1 MRKLRFDLRVARA
14 GILLLGIM
22 TVQGQQAP
30 DMIVFNAKIVTVDD
44 DGFASQTGT
53 IAEAMAVRDGTIVS
67 VGSNAQVQAQ
77 RGSDTTMV
85 DLKGRTV
92 LPGLIGVH
100 EHPYDWTL
108 VNPYILKEV
117 VNDDQVVIRVING
130 SPEEQ
135 LQAYPGVVREAVGK
149 ARPGQWIYIVL
160 TLGENYQYSSRG
172 NAGLG
177 GVPGQYPMALFGA
190 GIGRPAM
197 IDKSDLDIMA
207 PNNPVLLRDTFT
219 QLLLNTRG
227 LEEIAK
233 VFPEDITSQI
243 NHENGIGGA
252 DPIRW
257 VFTDVVM
264 RDHYE
269 ALKEMSRLGLN
280 WWAGY
285 GMITFASA
293 AYAPTNIRV
302 FDELS
307 KSNQMA
313 MRNLWTW
320 NWRNQLFVNDDY
332 LLNAVINMEGHG
344 NDYFWNG
351 GAFLA
356 TGLGCTVLEPNTE
369 FLITQPTC
377 GLPPGSD
384 AYQLVY
390 KFIKRGGRFVTAHFT
405 ADKDIDHLMDIVEQA
420 SKEAGF
426 TREQIRARR
435 HTFDHIP
442 ILRPDQLGRIKEL
455 GMIPGSNSFEIY
467 QSSPGVLKVYGEKAL
482 DWVVPKKAL
491 VDAQIMS
498 GFEVDRGLESTN
510 LTIFWALARFI
521 TREAWDGK
529 VYGQSQKIS
538 RELALKT
545 ATIWGAYYL
554 AKEDVLGS
562 LEVNKFADFIVLDRD
577 YLTVPEGEIEDLRV
591 LMTVV
596 GGKIVHLVPSLA
608 RENRMEPTGAQVQL
622 QGAAANW

>member
-1 MRKLRFDLRVARA
+1 MRKRRVDLITTMV
-14 GILLLGIM
+14 GFLLLGMM
-22 TVQGQQAP
+22 TAEGQQAP

-44 DGFASQTGT
+44 DGFTSQTGT
-53 IAEAMAVRDGTIVS
+53 IAEALAIRDGIIVS
-67 VGSNAQVQAQ
+67 VGNNAQVQAQ
-77 RGSDTTMV
+77 KGSNTTMV
-85 DLKGRTV
+85 DLNGRTV

-108 VNPYILKEV
+108 VNPYILKEIVTDDKV
-117 VNDDQVVIRVING
+117 VTRVING

-135 LQAYPGVVREAVGK
+135 LQVYPGVVREAVSK

-177 GVPGQYPMALFGA
+177 GVPGQYPVALFGA
-190 GIGRPAM
+190 GIGRPSM
-197 IDKSDLDIMA
+197 IAKRDLDIMA
-207 PNNPVLLRDTFT
+207 PDNPVLLRDTFT
-219 QLLLNTRG
+219 QLLLNTKG

-264 RDHYE
+264 RDHYNE
-269 ALKEMSRLGLN
+269 LKEMSRLGLS

-285 GMITFASA
+285 GMVSFASA
-293 AYAPTNIRV
+293 AYTPTNIRI
-302 FDELS
+302 FHELS
-307 KSNQMA
+307 ESDQME

-332 LLNAVINMEGHG
+332 LLSTLISMEGQG

-405 ADKDIDHLMDIVEQA
+405 ADRDIDHLMDIVEQA

-426 TREQIRARR
+426 SLEQIRAKR

-442 ILRPDQLGRIKEL
+442 LLRPDQLDRIKKL

-510 LTIFWALARFI
+510 LTVFWALARFI

-529 VYGQSQKIS
+529 VYGQSQRIS

-545 ATIWGAYYL
+545 ATTWGSYYL

-562 LEVNKFADFIVLDRD
+562 LEVNKWADFIVLDRD
-577 YLTVPEGEIEDLRV
+577 YLTIPEDEIENLRV

-596 GGKIVHLVPSLA
+596 GGKIVHLVPSLG
-608 RENRMEPTGAQVQL
+608 RETGMEPTGAQVEL
-622 QGAAANW
+622 QGAAAGW

>member
-1 MRKLRFDLRVARA
+1 MSKRRIDWVISMV
-14 GILLLGIM
+14 GVLLLGM
-22 TVQGQQAP
+22 ALVQGQQAP
-30 DMIVFNAKIVTVDD
+30 DMIVFNAKIVTVNDK
-44 DGFASQTGT
+44 GFESKTGT
-53 IAEAMAVRDGTIVS
+53 IAEAMAIRDGTIVF
-67 VGSNAQVQAQ
+67 VGSNTQAQAQ
-77 RGSDTTMV
+77 RGSNTTMV
-85 DLKGRTV
+85 DLAGRTV

-108 VNPYILKEV
+108 VNPYVLKQIVTDDTV
-117 VNDDQVVIRVING
+117 VTRVIDG

-135 LQAYPGVVREAVGK
+135 LRAYPAVLREAVAK
-149 ARPGQWIYIVL
+149 ASPGQWIYIVL

-177 GVPGQYPMALFGA
+177 GVPGQYPVALFGA

-197 IDKSDLDIMA
+197 IDKADLDVMA

-219 QLLLNTRG
+219 QLLLNTKG
-227 LEEIAK
+227 LEEIAE

-269 ALKEMSRLGLN
+269 ELKEMSRLGLS

-285 GMITFASA
+285 GMISFASA
-293 AYAPTNIRV
+293 AYTPTNIRV
-302 FDELS
+302 FHELS
-307 KSNQMA
+307 QSDQMA

-320 NWRNQLFVNDDY
+320 NWRNELFINDDY
-332 LLNAVINMEGHG
+332 LLSTLIHMEGQG
-344 NDYFWNG
+344 NNYFWNG

-356 TGLGCTVLEPNTE
+356 TGLGCTVLEPRAE
-369 FLITQPTC
+369 LLIQQPTC

-384 AYQLVY
+384 AYQLLY

-405 ADKDIDHLMDIVEQA
+405 ADRDVDHLMDIVEQA
-420 SKEAGF
+420 SQEAGF
-426 TREQIRARR
+426 TNSQIRARR

-442 ILRPDQLGRIKEL
+442 ILRPDQLERVKSL
-455 GMIPGSNSFEIY
+455 GMIPGGNSFEIY
-467 QSSPGVLKVYGEKAL
+467 QSSPGVLKVYGEKAV
-482 DWVVPKKAL
+482 DWVVPKNAL
-491 VDAQIMS
+491 INARIMS

-510 LTIFWALARFI
+510 LSVFWALARFI

-529 VYGQSQKIS
+529 VYGQSEKIS

-545 ATIWGAYYL
+545 ATIWGAHYL
-554 AKEDVLGS
+554 AKEDDLGS
-562 LEVNKFADFIVLDRD
+562 LEVDKWADFIVLDRD
-577 YLTVPEGEIEDLRV
+577 YIKVPESYI
-591 LMTVV
+591 
-596 GGKIVHLVPSLA
+596 
-608 RENRMEPTGAQVQL
+608 
-622 QGAAANW
+622 